1 MLYYAENFS
10 ENNALDWF
18 EDIKQ
23 PIFCDKNYFSTD
35 QRVVSRSSQPPARI
49 EMYKQLCGNLF
60 SDHFQQFLLC
70 QNRTR

>member
-23 PIFCDKNYFSTD
+23 PIFCDKNYFCTD

-49 EMYKQLCGNLF
+49 EMYK
-60 SDHFQQFLLC
+60 
-70 QNRTR
+70 